1 MEKLSN
7 ASAMAVPR
15 VPSVSEQEG
24 TPQVESTRLSTTV
37 REPAGALADIP
48 GPRQPGRQESAMS
61 IDRMRQRQSTLAIA
75 PQSPGDTRALPTG
88 SPLAGSREI
97 TPAHAAGAASASAQA
112 ASSSAIVSPHH
123 ALLARLADEFKV
135 ADERAVNPGQ
145 AAALINEVRRHGP
158 RAHAEP
164 GVAPAATNDE
174 LMGHISE
181 EHVQAWFEAQGVNA
195 EQASAMRHAAFLSG
209 LPNPSGTFLTNAL
222 QFIASPWLSSATHKP
237 WNGTALG
244 LATAF
249 ASAPLNALQQ
259 SAVVTVGE
267 SIRDHGGPVVVPD
280 KKNINDRHFLPE
292 LARQLEQRVQDFSSH
307 HEAAAQLAQAHG
319 LDLPALHEEMA
330 AQREQG
336 GDGRLPTALA
346 DLPAE
351 ALAALR
357 RQGQRLLAAEEQLH
371 VTQRDFLMT
380 QGAHERQLKG
390 NSWQAIPR
398 TIRSPAAGLFSLLGK
413 SGSGITGPIAQ
424 TVASLVITAGQ
435 HLAAGLDER
444 NKQDYNN
451 QLNLMYGDCLTETG
465 HAKFARGEPVTAADI
480 DSDKLRGFMQFPAQ
494 SFARQVARDLET
506 QRAALSEDIDR
517 RSTSSASGEAGA
529 AQTAEAADL
538 ARDREALAHLES
550 DIAHL
555 KSGNLTQLHTG
566 GLGESLLAATD
577 GGVLS
582 EALRRQVVGKYT
594 MREFSAQTAQR
605 VGQMFH
611 LGVLGSAVPSV
622 TGKVVSAVMG
632 GVKKSPAGVVVGIAG
647 ASGIMAGIGA
657 RSTHTAISVKNNRR
671 EADPDIGLAAQVGR
685 GVMGGL
691 DEMNAQRAGKQ
702 ASRAMNEALAE
713 ERINDTLQFARG
725 LRALLG
731 EVELVETLSL
741 AEAAERLHP
750 GHRSAG
756 GADAVAIEMTPAG
769 TGAGTSRLAE
779 G

>member
-1 MEKLSN
+1 MEKLN
-7 ASAMAVPR
+7 TAPRMAVPR
-15 VPSVSEQEG
+15 APSVAVQEG
-24 TPQVESTRLSTTV
+24 APQVESPRSPTTA
-37 REPAGALADIP
+37 REPTGALADIP
-48 GPRQPGRQESAMS
+48 GLRQRGRQEAAVS
-61 IDRMRQRQSTLAIA
+61 IDRMRQRRSTPGIA
-75 PQSPGDTRALPTG
+75 PYSPGDTRALLVG
-88 SPLAGSREI
+88 SPLAESLEI
-97 TPAHAAGAASASAQA
+97 TPAHASAAASGSSPV
-112 ASSSAIVSPHH
+112 ASSPTIVSPHH
-123 ALLARLADEFKV
+123 ALLARLADEFK
-135 ADERAVNPGQ
+135 AAAERTVNPEQ
-145 AAALINEVRRHGP
+145 AAALINELRRHGP
-158 RAHAEP
+158 RAHVEP

-174 LMGHISE
+174 LMSHIGE
-181 EHVQAWFEAQGVNA
+181 EHVQAWFRAQGVST
-195 EQASAMRHAAFLSG
+195 EQAAAMRHAALLSG

-267 SIRDHGGPVVVPD
+267 AIRDHGGPVVVPD
-280 KKNINDRHFLPE
+280 KKSINDKHFLPD

-307 HEAAAQLAQAHG
+307 HEAAAQLAQSHG
-319 LDLPALHEEMA
+319 LDLRALHEEMTVP
-330 AQREQG
+330 QG
-336 GDGRLPTALA
+336 HEGDGRLPAALA

-351 ALAALR
+351 ALQTLR

-380 QGAHERQLKG
+380 QGAHERQWKG

-413 SGSGITGPIAQ
+413 SGSGIAGPVAQ

-435 HLAAGLDER
+435 HFAAGLDER

-451 QLNLMYGDCLTETG
+451 QLNLMYGDCLNEAG
-465 HAKFARGEPVTAADI
+465 HAKFARGEPVTAADV
-480 DSDKLRGFMQFPAQ
+480 DSDKLRGFMQFPVQ
-494 SFARQVARDLET
+494 SFAKQVAKELEA
-506 QRAALSEDIDR
+506 QRAALSEDIER
-517 RSTSSASGEAGA
+517 RSTKSEPGDTGA
-529 AQTAEAADL
+529 ARAAEAADL
-538 ARDREALAHLES
+538 ARDQEALALLEG

-555 KSGNLTQLHTG
+555 RSGNLTQLHPG
-566 GLGESLLAATD
+566 GLGESLLVATD

-622 TGKVVSAVMG
+622 TGKIVSAVMG
-632 GVKKSPAGVVVGIAG
+632 GVKKSPTGVVVGIAG

-691 DEMNAQRAGKQ
+691 DEMNAQRAGEQ

-713 ERINDTLQFARG
+713 ERINETLQFARD
-725 LRALLG
+725 LRALFG

-741 AEAAERLHP
+741 AQAAERLHP
-750 GHRSAG
+750 GHRSADG
-756 GADAVAIEMTPAG
+756 TDAVAIEMTPADS
-769 TGAGTSRLAE
+769 GAGSSRQAE

>member
-7 ASAMAVPR
+7 ASTMAVPR
-15 VPSVSEQEG
+15 APSATEKEG
-24 TPQVESTRLSTTV
+24 ASQVESPRSSTTV

-48 GPRQPGRQESAMS
+48 GARQPGRQEATAS
-61 IDRMRQRQSTLAIA
+61 IDRMRQRQSTPGIA
-75 PQSPGDTRALPTG
+75 PYSPGDTRALLVG
-88 SPLAGSREI
+88 SPLAESPEI
-97 TPAHAAGAASASAQA
+97 TPVHAAAAASASSQVV
-112 ASSSAIVSPHH
+112 SSPAIVSPHH
-123 ALLARLADEFKV
+123 ALLARLADEFK
-135 ADERAVNPGQ
+135 AAAGRTVNPEQ
-145 AAALINEVRRHGP
+145 AAALVNELRRHGP
-158 RAHAEP
+158 RAHVEP

-174 LMGHISE
+174 LMSHIGE
-181 EHVQAWFEAQGVNA
+181 EHVQAWFRAQGVST
-195 EQASAMRHAAFLSG
+195 EQAAAMRHAAFLSG

-249 ASAPLNALQQ
+249 TSAPLNALQQ

-280 KKNINDRHFLPE
+280 KKSINDKHFLPD

-307 HEAAAQLAQAHG
+307 HEAAAQLAQSHG
-319 LDLPALHEEMA
+319 LDLRALHEEMTA
-330 AQREQG
+330 PQG
-336 GDGRLPTALA
+336 HEGDGRLPAALA
-346 DLPAE
+346 DLPGE
-351 ALAALR
+351 ALQALR
-357 RQGQRLLAAEEQLH
+357 RQGQRLLAAEGQLH

-380 QGAHERQLKG
+380 QGAHERQWKG

-413 SGSGITGPIAQ
+413 SGSGIAGPVAQ

-451 QLNLMYGDCLTETG
+451 HLNLMYGDCLNEAG

-494 SFARQVARDLET
+494 SFAKQVAKELET
-506 QRAALSEDIDR
+506 QRAALSEDIER
-517 RSTSSASGEAGA
+517 RGASSASGEAGA
-529 AQTAEAADL
+529 TQAPEAADL
-538 ARDREALAHLES
+538 ARDREALAHLQA

-555 KSGNLTQLHTG
+555 KSGDLTQLHPG
-566 GLGESLLAATD
+566 GLGESLLVATD

-582 EALRRQVVGKYT
+582 ETLRRQVVGKYT

-632 GVKKSPAGVVVGIAG
+632 GVKKSPTGVVVGIAG

-691 DEMNAQRAGKQ
+691 DEMNAQRAGEQ

-713 ERINDTLQFARG
+713 QRINETLQFARD
-725 LRALLG
+725 LRAQLG

-741 AEAAERLHP
+741 AEAAERLRP
-750 GHRSAG
+750 GHRSPDG
-756 GADAVAIEMTPAG
+756 TDALAIEMTPADA
-769 TGAGTSRLAE
+769 GAGTSRQAE